1 MSENV
6 VSASLLKKNPKPG
19 VASSYYHSFC
29 LGIEEWCPCCIKMEE
44 SCQSLSLKRAHVNPQ
59 NEVESDKKK
68 WNESSERFLFDTDAD
83 VLSKYK
89 EGNCPRKTE
98 KNTEWAL
105 RNFEAWQTNILKNS
119 APLTSSLQPTKQNC
133 ATGSLNLLRRLAS
146 LMEKNTLQEVFM

>member
-19 VASSYYHSFC
+19 VASSYYHLFC

-68 WNESSERFLFDTDAD
+68 WKESSERFCLILMPMFLVSTKKVI
-83 VLSKYK
+83 VLVTQRRTLNGLLETSKH
-89 EGNCPRKTE
+89 G
-98 KNTEWAL
+98 
-105 RNFEAWQTNILKNS
+105 
-119 APLTSSLQPTKQNC
+119 KQI
-133 ATGSLNLLRRLAS
+133 S
-146 LMEKNTLQEVFM
+146 